1 MPKINSQAVSQKEL
15 ICALATPSGK
25 GALAIVRLSGKGAL
39 KLAKQITQKS
49 PSTGVPAKNSAKI
62 TAREAC
68 YTSFYN
74 QDNEL
79 IDQGLLIY
87 FESPASFTG
96 EDVVEFHCHGNPL
109 VAELLLKTLCNFG
122 ARMATAGEFSLRAF
136 LNNKID
142 LAQAEA
148 IADLINSTT
157 EQGARTATRS
167 LQGAFSKRIEEAL
180 TQLVHIRM
188 HIEAHLDFP
197 DEEIDLQQ
205 IEQLQSKL
213 KSINEYLSQLLQQAK
228 VGERLHTGATIAI
241 AGRPNAGKSSLL
253 NVLAQ
258 SDVAIVTEIPG
269 TTRDPLNAD
278 IDIQGIPVRLID
290 TAGLRETEDVVEA
303 KGIERAQ
310 QALEQ
315 ADVIL
320 WMTDVT
326 DKSAQEIPQ
335 DLKATKVIFVHN
347 KIDLQ
352 DADNTQQKNANDKSE
367 IFISAKAELGINILL
382 QQISM
387 KLSGSDNFQEQNDSP
402 FLARSRHVIALQQ
415 ALKNIQLAQN
425 RIATNVE
432 LELAAEDL
440 RLAQL
445 NLGEITGEFTPDDL
459 LGKIFSEFCI
469 GK

>member
-1 MPKINSQAVSQKEL
+1 MPTINSQSVSQKEL
-15 ICALATPSGK
+15 ICALATPPGK
-25 GALAIVRLSGKGAL
+25 GALAIVRLSGKDAL
-39 KLAKQITQKS
+39 KLAKQITHQS
-49 PSTGVPAKNSAKI
+49 LS
-62 TAREAC
+62 AREAC
-68 YTSFYN
+68 YTRFYSE
-74 QDNEL
+74 DNEV
-79 IDQGLLIY
+79 IDQGLAIY
-87 FESPASFTG
+87 FQSPASFTG
-96 EDVVEFHCHGNPL
+96 EDVIEFHCHGNPL
-109 VAELLLKTLCNFG
+109 VVELLLKTLCSLG
-122 ARMATAGEFSLRAF
+122 ARLATAGEFSLRAF

-167 LQGAFSKRIEEAL
+167 LQGAFSERVQEVL
-180 TQLVHIRM
+180 TQLVQMRM

-197 DEEIDLQQ
+197 DEEIDRQQ
-205 IEQLQSKL
+205 VEQLQSKL
-213 KSINEYLSQLLQQAK
+213 KNIDEYLNKLLQQAK
-228 VGERLHTGATIAI
+228 LGERLQSGATIAI

-278 IDIQGIPVRLID
+278 IEIQGIPVRLID
-290 TAGLRETEDVVEA
+290 TAGLHETKDVVEA

-310 QALEQ
+310 QALGQ
-315 ADVIL
+315 ADIIL

-326 DKSAQEIPQ
+326 DKDAQNIP
-335 DLKATKVIFVHN
+335 DDMDATKVIFVHN

-352 DADNTQQKNANDKSE
+352 HGDTKHQNISNDV
-367 IFISAKAELGINILL
+367 FISAKAQLGIDELIRQL
-382 QQISM
+382 SV
-387 KLSGSDNFQEQNDSP
+387 KLSGSEDIQEQGDTP

-415 ALKNIQLAQN
+415 AQQNIQSALG
-425 RIATNVE
+425 RIANSDE
-432 LELAAEDL
+432 LELAAEDM
-440 RLAQL
+440 RLAQQ

>member
-1 MPKINSQAVSQKEL
+1 LPTIIKQKEL
-15 ICALATPSGK
+15 ICALATPPGK
-25 GALAIVRLSGKGAL
+25 GALAIVRLSGKDAL
-39 KLAKQITQKS
+39 KLAKQIMHQS
-49 PSTGVPAKNSAKI
+49 LL
-62 TAREAC
+62 AREAC
-68 YTSFYN
+68 YTSFYSE
-74 QDNEL
+74 DNEV
-79 IDQGLLIY
+79 IDQGLAIY
-87 FESPASFTG
+87 FQSPASFTG
-96 EDVVEFHCHGNPL
+96 EDVVEFQCHGNPL
-109 VAELLLKTLCNFG
+109 IAELLLKTLCSLG
-122 ARMATAGEFSLRAF
+122 ARLATAGEFSLRAF

-167 LQGAFSKRIEEAL
+167 LQGAFSERVQEVL
-180 TQLVHIRM
+180 TQLVQLRM

-197 DEEIDLQQ
+197 DEEIDPQL
-205 IEQLQSKL
+205 IEQLQFKV
-213 KSINEYLSQLLQQAK
+213 KNIDEYLKELLQQAK
-228 VGERLHTGATIAI
+228 LGERLQSGATVAI

-253 NVLAQ
+253 NTLAQ

-278 IDIQGIPVRLID
+278 IEIQGMPVRLID
-290 TAGLRETEDVVEA
+290 TAGLRDTKDVVEV

-310 QALEQ
+310 QVLGQ

-320 WMTDVT
+320 WLTDVT
-326 DKSAQEIPQ
+326 DKDAQNIPD
-335 DLKATKVIFVHN
+335 DLDTNKVIFVYN

-352 DADNTQQKNANDKSE
+352 PGDNKQQNIPDNV
-367 IFISAKAELGINILL
+367 FISAKAQLGIDELIRQL
-382 QQISM
+382 SV
-387 KLSGSDNFQEQNDSP
+387 KLSGPDALQEQGDTP

-415 ALKNIQLAQN
+415 AQQNIRSALV
-425 RIATNVE
+425 RITNCQE
-432 LELAAEDL
+432 LELAAEDM
-440 RLAQL
+440 RLAQQ

>member
-1 MPKINSQAVSQKEL
+1 MPTKNSQSVEQKEL

-39 KLAKQITQKS
+39 KLATQITQQS
-49 PSTGVPAKNSAKI
+49 LPV
-62 TAREAC
+62 RQAC
-68 YTSFYN
+68 YTSFFN
-74 QDNEL
+74 NSEV
-79 IDQGLLIY
+79 IDRGLAIY
-87 FESPASFTG
+87 FQSPASFTG

-109 VAELLLKTLCNFG
+109 VAELLLKTLCNLG
-122 ARMATAGEFSLRAF
+122 ARLANAGEFSLRAF

-167 LQGAFSKRIEEAL
+167 LQGAFSERIQEAV
-180 TQLVHIRM
+180 TQLVQMRM

-197 DEEIDLQQ
+197 DEEIDRQQ

-213 KSINEYLSQLLQQAK
+213 NDTDEYLDQLLQQAK
-228 VGERLHTGATIAI
+228 LGERLQTGATVAI

-269 TTRDPLNAD
+269 TTRDPLSAD
-278 IDIQGIPVRLID
+278 IEIEGMPVRLID
-290 TAGLRETEDVVEA
+290 TAGLRETEDVVEV

-310 QALEQ
+310 QALGQ
-315 ADVIL
+315 ADIIL
-320 WMTDVT
+320 WVADVS
-326 DKSAQEIPQ
+326 DKDVQNIP
-335 DLKATKVIFVHN
+335 DHLEANKVIFVHN

-352 DADNTQQKNANDKSE
+352 DDLDTPQKLPNHV
-367 IFISAKAELGINILL
+367 FISAKSQQGIDKLI
-382 QQISM
+382 QQLSV
-387 KLSGSDNFQEQNDSP
+387 KLSGSDNLQEQSDTP

-415 ALKNIQLAQN
+415 AQKNIQLAQQ
-425 RIATNVE
+425 RIANSQE

-440 RLAQL
+440 RLAQH